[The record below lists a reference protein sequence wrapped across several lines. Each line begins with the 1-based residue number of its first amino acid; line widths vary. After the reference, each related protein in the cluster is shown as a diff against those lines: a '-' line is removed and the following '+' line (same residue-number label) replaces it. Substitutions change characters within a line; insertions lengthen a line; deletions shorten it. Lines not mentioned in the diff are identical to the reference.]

1 MLMDRPRRPRAGRAG
16 DHAWLRAAG
25 AGLAAL
31 ALFAGLLGGG
41 EARAG
46 DRLAA
51 AQALYQQGEMR
62 AAARLA
68 RQAGG
73 AEGLTLAARAALVD
87 ALYLAAEADRSTLL
101 KRAARDARAA
111 LAVAPDYE
119 PAYLQLAIALGQMA
133 ERADPI
139 TAHVSG
145 YADEGR
151 TLLQRA
157 HALAPDDPWPDGL
170 LGIWHLQ
177 LVRRG
182 SAMLAAELY
191 GASEADGLRLC
202 RQAAARAPRAIALRY
217 GCAVSMLELDPEG
230 LGPEAVRELTAIGQ
244 VPAADAAE
252 RLVQKASLR
261 LVDGF
266 GRSRSSGAR

>member
-1 MLMDRPRRPRAGRAG
+1 
-16 DHAWLRAAG
+16 
-25 AGLAAL
+25 
-31 ALFAGLLGGG
+31 
-41 EARAG
+41 
-46 DRLAA
+46 
-51 AQALYQQGEMR
+51 
-62 AAARLA
+62 
-68 RQAGG
+68 
-73 AEGLTLAARAALVD
+73 
-87 ALYLAAEADRSTLL
+87 
-101 KRAARDARAA
+101 
-111 LAVAPDYE
+111 
-119 PAYLQLAIALGQMA
+119 MA

-230 LGPEAVRELTAIGQ
+230 LGTEAARELTAIGQ

-252 RLVQKASLR
+252 RLVQEAALR
-261 LVDGF
+261 LERRAIESRL
-266 GRSRSSGAR
+266 GRSRPGGREDVSGPPAPERTADVVDQGRGDV